1 MEEEKNKSNQDNDSN
16 QDSAVEPIK
25 FSQEEGIGKVG
36 IRPIE
41 IEMRQSYLDYAM
53 SVIVARA
60 LPDVRDGLKP
70 VHRRVLY
77 SMNEIGL
84 KSNVKFR
91 KSAAVVGDVLGK
103 YHPHGD
109 MAVYDTMV
117 RMAQSFS
124 MRYPLIDGQGNFGSM
139 DGDSPAAPRYTEA
152 RMTAISD
159 ELLNDIEKETISWRD
174 NYDSTR
180 KEPEVLPAKL
190 PNLLLNGT
198 LGIAVGMATNIPPH
212 NLTEISDGITYL
224 IENPEC
230 DSEDLMKFVK
240 GPDFPTGGTIFN
252 QKDILGAYATGKGK
266 IIIRAKAMIEE
277 LKNGFRIVVSELPY
291 QVNKAELISKIAD
304 LVKNKKI
311 EGITDLRDESD
322 RNDSVRIIIDL
333 KSNSYPKK
341 ILNQLYETTAMQ
353 TAFHVNMLALINGI
367 EPRVLTLKT
376 ILQEYIKHR
385 QLVVT
390 KRTQFDLKKA
400 QERAHIL
407 EGLLKALDVID
418 QVIDTIRRSA
428 NRDEA
433 KKNLMNK
440 FGFSD
445 VQTDAILEMRLSAL
459 AALER
464 SKVKAEYDEKIKL
477 IEYLEDLLSHKEK
490 ILDLIKNE
498 IKELKEK
505 FGDERRTEI
514 NPGPAGDFS
523 AIDLIPDETVVITLT
538 KGNYIKRVPIDTY
551 RSQVRGGKGILG
563 MSTKEED
570 TVEHLIVASTH
581 DDIYF
586 FSKTGKIFKTKVYE
600 VPIASRQ
607 AKGQAMVNV
616 VQMSQDDKITTAFA
630 ISKKEAEKKKYF
642 LFSTSKGVIKK
653 SLIEA
658 YNNVRKTGILAI
670 KLNQGDTLKWVKTTT
685 GNDHIIQ
692 VCSNGQSIHYL
703 ETDCRPL
710 GRSTA
715 GMRGINL
722 KGDGEI
728 VGLGVFDQES
738 VEKDPFVVTVMERGF
753 GKRTK
758 LSLFTLQKRGG
769 MGIKAANVTTKTGKI
784 ISMLTVLDGK
794 GDLLIVSAMG
804 QMIRIAMENVKK
816 LGRDTQGVTLIRLDP
831 KDKVT
836 SVSIISEETNE

>member
-341 ILNQLYETTAMQ
+341 ILNQLYEMTAMQ

-616 VQMSQDDKITTAFA
+616 VQMSPDDKITTAFA